1 MGQMV
6 TLTISR
12 RYDLP
17 VQGPGDEP
25 KYKVELLPAE
35 GAVQVSD
42 GTGSVLVSLT
52 SAVMR
57 EPAGQCPRTPP
68 PHHPIARR
76 AIFDC
81 ANFTP
86 PFTIILCSLLYLISE
101 DSHRP
106 TVPSRWKL
114 AVEIV
119 PKPPED
125 EL

>member
-57 EPAGQCPRTPP
+57 EPAGQCPRAPP
-68 PHHPIARR
+68 PHRPTTPSPAARYSTAPISHPH
-76 AIFDC
+76 
-81 ANFTP
+81 
-86 PFTIILCSLLYLISE
+86 SLLYSALCSI
-101 DSHRP
+101 
-106 TVPSRWKL
+106 
-114 AVEIV
+114 
-119 PKPPED
+119 
-125 EL
+125 